1 MKRKKIIINF
11 KFDIWLFNVW
21 LQLYNNKKS
30 IDWVGG
36 YEKKI
41 SSFEFGVLVKD
52 FCFVCRDVG
61 DWRQ

>member
-21 LQLYNNKKS
+21 LWLYNNKKS

-36 YEKKI
+36 YEKNKL
-41 SSFEFGVLVKD
+41 F
-52 FCFVCRDVG
+52 
-61 DWRQ
+61 

>member
-1 MKRKKIIINF
+1 MKGKKIIFKF

-36 YEKKI
+36 YEKNKL
-41 SSFEFGVLVKD
+41 F
-52 FCFVCRDVG
+52 
-61 DWRQ
+61 